1 MDTNLL
7 DQTRSHYDS
16 FPFIEGGANRIAW
29 WREYLRAFLPDREIQ
44 DRLVLDVG
52 SSVGEISRGMIDR
65 GARLICLDL
74 SFESLRRCRRVN
86 PEAELLHASALDLP
100 FADNTFDHSIAIGVL
115 HHTPDCRRGFRETA
129 RVVAP
134 GGTVLVFLYNTWSI
148 YNLIYHGFKPIRR
161 TLPLSQIPSWAL
173 RMLQPFVWL
182 HLRQTLNGVQ
192 LRNLLG
198 RQALDTAGQF
208 PLGLG
213 SSAVG
218 RGGRPGIRDRQELLL
233 GLRECRA
240 IQEGDAMTSFAGQTN
255 SWGISTSARGSV
267 LLRVRLGPL
276 VSWCHR
282 SRQRLAFSVPPGK

>member
-29 WREYLRAFLPDREIQ
+29 WREYLRAFLPDRQIQ

-65 GARLICLDL
+65 GARLICRDL

-100 FADNTFDHSIAIGVL
+100 FPNNTFDHSIAIGVL
-115 HHTPDCRRGFRETA
+115 HHTPDCRRGFREMA

-134 GGTVLVFLYNTWSI
+134 GGTILVFLYNAWSI

-173 RMLQPFVWL
+173 WMLQPFVWL

-198 RQALDTAGQF
+198 DKLWTPQASFHSASEVRQW
-208 PLGLG
+208 
-213 SSAVG
+213 AVEDG
-218 RGGRPGIRDRQELLL
+218 
-233 GLRECRA
+233 
-240 IQEGDAMTSFAGQTN
+240 
-255 SWGISTSARGSV
+255 
-267 LLRVRLGPL
+267 
-276 VSWCHR
+276 
-282 SRQRLAFSVPPGK
+282 LAFVTGKSFFLGYANVAQFRKEKQ

>member
-29 WREYLRAFLPDREIQ
+29 WREYLRAFLPDRQIQ

-100 FADNTFDHSIAIGVL
+100 FPNNTFDHSIAIGVL
-115 HHTPDCRRGFRETA
+115 HHTPDCRRGFREMA

-134 GGTVLVFLYNTWSI
+134 GGTILVFLYNAWSI
-148 YNLIYHGFKPIRR
+148 YLVVSWVTSTCPSAGRR
-161 TLPLSQIPSWAL
+161 TPE
-173 RMLQPFVWL
+173 
-182 HLRQTLNGVQ
+182 
-192 LRNLLG
+192 
-198 RQALDTAGQF
+198 
-208 PLGLG
+208 
-213 SSAVG
+213 VG
-218 RGGRPGIRDRQELLL
+218 PGI
-233 GLRECRA
+233 
-240 IQEGDAMTSFAGQTN
+240 
-255 SWGISTSARGSV
+255 
-267 LLRVRLGPL
+267 
-276 VSWCHR
+276 
-282 SRQRLAFSVPPGK
+282 PPGPVDRESGFPPPTFESDHAIRMPGTIATFHR